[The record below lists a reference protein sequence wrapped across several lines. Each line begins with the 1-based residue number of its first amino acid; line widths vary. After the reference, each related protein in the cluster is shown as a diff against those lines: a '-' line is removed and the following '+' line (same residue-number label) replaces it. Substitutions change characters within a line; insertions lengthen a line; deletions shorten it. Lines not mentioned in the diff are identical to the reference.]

1 MSDLDGD
8 YIRITKDMILD
19 DSGTWI
25 IKPPK
30 TSSSIRSVLLP
41 RFVADRIRERGHI
54 TDLKPNS
61 ITNQLR
67 KVQRRLGIVPP
78 YCFHSLRH
86 YSASYLHAH
95 GIPDAY
101 IMARGG
107 WSSPSVMQSVYRHAL
122 SDKAV
127 EMEEKAVSAFQN
139 PFQD

>member
-122 SDKAV
+122 SDKVV
-127 EMEEKAVSAFQN
+127 EMEQKAVLSFQN